1 MILKILKTSASDKLI
16 INELLQNR
24 MLGLEI
30 LFDKIIDLGLK
41 IASDMRL

>member
-1 MILKILKTSASDKLI
+1 
-16 INELLQNR
+16 